1 MVDTRTLSPEG
12 VAILE
17 TLMKGAGSPPLSDSV
32 LRAVESTGL
41 IQRQGNNWLLT
52 EDGLRSVDEARERLQ
67 NGPQVSHGTGQPR

>member
-17 TLMKGAGSPPLSDSV
+17 TLMKGAGSPLLSDSV